1 MTKLRLRYLLD
12 DCLDLSD
19 HIIEYRCH
27 GTTGMKVDAITIMF
41 NEFENHIIE
50 RYHGTSIM
58 YDAITILWN
67 RNTAITGS
75 THDIN
80 PSSPSLPPQYDVYV
94 TASTLFHRFYYCN
107 GMIGSR
113 NNNDID
119 VWSVSMASILL
130 ACKLHD
136 LPSSQ
141 ISISDIIYTFIH
153 IYTQRIL
160 LPNFIPGMEETTV
173 DVMAKQEKYYTT
185 MIAPFV
191 PNEWRQRSTE
201 DRQNIF
207 KAHHHHTWSN
217 MKRTISPH
225 GPIYEAW
232 HQAIVQMECQIL
244 RTLGYRI
251 YDVVNDVDL
260 SSIDS
265 NISTFCQR
273 FMDDIRP
280 VLLRSS
286 STGGTS
292 TACGSR
298 ETEQHRPH
306 SLSNLIKTTLEY
318 RRVALQII
326 VDYNYNS
333 NNDNHTNDAD
343 NNNDSGGRMDHR
355 QNITTT
361 TTITI
366 PQIIA
371 CACLYCA
378 VTDLDIVVNSD
389 DNTQSSGFDWWKSIL
404 LLEPYTPNQKV
415 KGETSML
422 HNSIQNEIDTMVCMI
437 YRTIRDPNY
446 FVACSNYWGVSAS
459 TKRFHGPDSF
469 TWDQCITNRC
479 IQNDHEI
486 APSF

>member
-1 MTKLRLRYLLD
+1 
-12 DCLDLSD
+12 
-19 HIIEYRCH
+19 
-27 GTTGMKVDAITIMF
+27 
-41 NEFENHIIE
+41 
-50 RYHGTSIM
+50 M

-80 PSSPSLPPQYDVYV
+80 PSSPSLPPQHDVYV
-94 TASTLFHRFYYCN
+94 TASTLFHRFYNCN
-107 GMIGSR
+107 GMIRSR
-113 NNNDID
+113 NTGIKNEQRQEANKSDDNDID

-160 LPNFIPGMEETTV
+160 LPNFIPGMEETPL
-173 DVMAKQEKYYTT
+173 DVMEKQKEYYTT

-232 HQAIVQMECQIL
+232 HQAIVQMECHIL

-251 YDVVNDVDL
+251 YDVVKDDDDL

-265 NISTFCQR
+265 NISIFCQR

-286 STGGTS
+286 STTGTS

-306 SLSNLIKTTLEY
+306 SLSNLIQTTLEY

-326 VDYNYNS
+326 TDYNYNS
-333 NNDNHTNDAD
+333 NNDNHTNGAD
-343 NNNDSGGRMDHR
+343 NNNNDSGGRMDHR

-371 CACLYCA
+371 CACLYCT
-378 VTDLDIVVNSD
+378 VTDWGFGTVDDSD
-389 DNTQSSGFDWWKSIL
+389 DSTQSSGFDWWKSIL

-415 KGETSML
+415 KEETSML
-422 HNSIQNEIDTMVCMI
+422 YNSIQNEIDTLIFMI
-437 YRTIRDPNY
+437 IRTICDPKY
-446 FVACSNYWGVSAS
+446 YVACSNYCRFLAS
-459 TKRFHGPDSF
+459 TNHFHGPDSF